1 MKTTDFI
8 VENQIVDSAESMH
21 KDHEVQMARQDCYN
35 AAEAEI
41 ELHHLLKT
49 ITEIDGLDGWVSEKI
64 TLAADYLKTVRDYL
78 QYEHDAGQDQTMP
91 AVSFESIENKFNSIV
106 ENTSSS
112 SIAVAVTPLGGGKPS
127 NGVPKKLGN
136 VLRRPKVPTG
146 KGVY

>member
-8 VENQIVDSAESMH
+8 VENQIVDGAQSMH

-35 AAEAEI
+35 AAEAAI
-41 ELHHLLKT
+41 ELHHLLKN
-49 ITEIDGLDGWVSEKI
+49 ITEIDGLEGWVSEKL

-78 QYEHDAGQDQTMP
+78 HYEHTAGQEQELPT
-91 AVSFESIENKFNSIV
+91 VSFESIENKFNSLV

-112 SIAVAVTPLGGGKPS
+112 SIAVAVTPIGGGKPS
-127 NGVPKKLGN
+127 NGIPKKIGN
-136 VLRRPKVPTG
+136 VISRSKVPTG